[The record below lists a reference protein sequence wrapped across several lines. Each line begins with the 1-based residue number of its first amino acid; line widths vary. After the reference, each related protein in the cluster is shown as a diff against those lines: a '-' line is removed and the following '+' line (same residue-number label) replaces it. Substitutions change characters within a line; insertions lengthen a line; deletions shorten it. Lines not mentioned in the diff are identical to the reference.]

1 VEVKQSTRR
10 VLAYGSNATL
20 VTLMVIAV
28 MVALYALS
36 DAYRSRID
44 LSEGAQNTLQPDT
57 VQKLSLLDQ
66 DAEEVTLTGFT
77 HQRGKDDSAFK
88 DRAVKDLL
96 KEVGARSTA
105 VKWKLVDFD
114 RERLTAEKLGVTD
127 YGRVVLQ
134 RGKDRVD
141 LKDRELFRR
150 VGKGRDRRIEFV
162 GEAALSRAF
171 SQLMTPSR
179 RAVYVL
185 TGHGE
190 LDPRGTGP
198 DGLSEL
204 VGELDKERYDVETIN
219 LIATTREGELPSIPD
234 DAEVVFVARPLRDL
248 TPQEED
254 ALLGWVGR
262 GGAVLVAGDVGTA
275 APELL
280 KRLNLSFSDGV
291 ALQPEMQV
299 PYRDRPIPVY
309 GRHAITADLRDDQL
323 VTVLSHP
330 AAVRRPDT
338 LPEGVR
344 AEVLL
349 KTTRGGWIDRGG
361 ELVAGGAVYDPEF
374 DIKGPHDLAY
384 AVTIRPG
391 TSLVRPGKPQARIVV
406 MGDADFFTNAIVGEA
421 PGNAV
426 LGVNLIHWLAG
437 DDRRLGVT
445 VGTVGRATKVRRLA
459 LTEEDLSV
467 LRWISIGLM
476 PLVIFLLGIATWLS
490 RRGR

>member
-1 VEVKQSTRR
+1 MKQSTRR

-20 VTLMVIAV
+20 VTLMVLGV
-28 MVALYALS
+28 VVALYALA
-36 DAYRSRID
+36 DAYRSRVD
-44 LSEGAQNTLQPDT
+44 LSEGSQNTLQADT
-57 VQKLSLLDQ
+57 LQKLSLLDQ
-66 DAEEVTLTGFT
+66 DAEEVTLTAFT
-77 HQRGKDDSAFK
+77 HQRGKDDASFK
-88 DRAVKDLL
+88 DRAVEDLL

-105 VKWKLVDFD
+105 VKWKIVDFD

-127 YGRVVLQ
+127 YGRIVLQ

-150 VGKGRDRRIEFV
+150 VGKGQDRRLEFV
-162 GEAALSRAF
+162 GESALSRAF

-179 RAVYVL
+179 RAIYVL

-190 LDPRGTGP
+190 LDPLSTGP
-198 DGLSEL
+198 DGMSEL
-204 VGELDKERYDVETIN
+204 TSELDKERYDVETLD
-219 LIATTREGELPSIPD
+219 LIATTREGELPTIPD
-234 DAEVVFVARPLRDL
+234 DAQVVFVARPMRDL

-262 GGAVLVAGDVGTA
+262 GGALLVAGDVGA
-275 APELL
+275 SSPELL
-280 KRLNLSFSDGV
+280 KRLGLSFSDGV

-299 PYRDRPIPVY
+299 PYRDRPIPLY
-309 GRHAITADLRDDQL
+309 GRHAITTDIRDDKL

-344 AEVLL
+344 AEMLL

-361 ELVAGGAVYDPEF
+361 ELVGGGAVYEPDI

-384 AVTIRPG
+384 AVTVRPG
-391 TSLVRPGKPQARIVV
+391 TALVRAGKPQARIVV
-406 MGDADFFTNAIVGEA
+406 IGDADVFTNAMVGEA

-426 LGVNLIHWLAG
+426 FGVNLIHWLAG

-476 PLVIFLLGIATWLS
+476 PIVVFALGIATWLS

>member
-1 VEVKQSTRR
+1 VAVKQSTRR
-10 VLAYGSNATL
+10 VLAHGSNATL
-20 VTLMVIAV
+20 VTIMVLGV
-28 MVALYALS
+28 LVGLYALT
-36 DAYRSRID
+36 DAYRARVD
-44 LSEGAQNTLQPDT
+44 FSEGSQNTLQADT
-57 VQKLSLLDQ
+57 LQKLSLLDQ
-66 DAEEVTLTGFT
+66 DGSEVTITAFT
-77 HQRGKDDSAFK
+77 NQRGKEDSSFK

-96 KEVGARSTA
+96 KEVGAHSNA
-105 VKWKLVDFD
+105 VKWKVVDFD
-114 RERLTAEKLGVTD
+114 RERLTAESLGVTD
-127 YGRVVLQ
+127 YGRIVLQ
-134 RGKDRVD
+134 
-141 LKDRELFRR
+141 RELFRR
-150 VGKGRDRRIEFV
+150 VGKGKDRRVEFV
-162 GEAALSRAF
+162 GESALSRGF

-190 LDPRGTGP
+190 LDPKGSGP
-198 DGLSEL
+198 DGMSEL
-204 VGELDKERYDVETIN
+204 IGELDKERYDVETLD

-234 DAEVVFVARPLRDL
+234 DAEVVFVARPVRDL

-262 GGAVLVAGDVGTA
+262 GGAVLIAGDVGTPE
-275 APELL
+275 PELL
-280 KRLNLSFSDGV
+280 KRLDLSYSDGV

-309 GRHAITADLRDDQL
+309 GRHPVTTDLLEGKL

-330 AAVRRPDT
+330 AAIRRPDT
-338 LPEGVR
+338 LPEGVK
-344 AEVLL
+344 ADALL

-361 ELVAGGAVYDPEF
+361 ELVGGGAVFEPDI

-391 TSLVRPGKPQARIVV
+391 TDLVRPGKPQSRVV
-406 MGDADFFTNAIVGEA
+406 VVGDADLFSNAIVGEA

-426 LGVNLIHWLAG
+426 FGVNLIHWLAG

-445 VGTVGRATKVRRLA
+445 VGTVGRATRVRRLA

-467 LRWISIGLM
+467 LRWVSIGLM
-476 PLVIFLLGIATWLS
+476 PIVVFALGIATWLS

>member
-1 VEVKQSTRR
+1 VKQNTRR

-20 VTLMVIAV
+20 VTIMVLGV
-28 MVALYALS
+28 LVALYALADS
-36 DAYRSRID
+36 YRARVD
-44 LSEGAQNTLQPDT
+44 FSEGAQNTLQADT
-57 VQKLSLLDQ
+57 LQKLSLLDQ
-66 DAEEVTLTGFT
+66 DAEEVTLTAFS
-77 HQRGKDDSAFK
+77 HQRGKDDSPFK
-88 DRAVKDLL
+88 DQAVKDLL
-96 KEVGARSTA
+96 KEVGAHSTA

-114 RERLTAEKLGVTD
+114 KERLTAEKLGVTD
-127 YGRVVLQ
+127 YGRIVIQ

-150 VGKGRDRRIEFV
+150 VGKGKDRRVEFV
-162 GEAALSRAF
+162 GESALSRAF

-185 TGHGE
+185 SGHGE
-190 LDPRGTGP
+190 LDPTGSGP
-198 DGLSEL
+198 NSLSEL
-204 VGELDKERYDVETIN
+204 VSELDRERYDVEPLD

-234 DAEVVFVARPLRDL
+234 DAAVVFVARPLRAL

-262 GGAVLVAGDVGTA
+262 GGAVLVAGDVGTP

-280 KRLNLSFSDGV
+280 KRIGLSFSDGV

-309 GRHAITADLRDDQL
+309 GRHAITTDLREDKL

-344 AEVLL
+344 AEAIL

-361 ELVAGGAVYDPEF
+361 ELVGGGAVYEP
-374 DIKGPHDLAY
+374 DIDVQGPHDLAY

-391 TSLVRPGKPQARIVV
+391 TNLVRPGKPQARIVV
-406 MGDADFFTNAIVGEA
+406 IGDADVFTDAIVGEA

-426 LGVNLIHWLAG
+426 FGVNLVHWLAG

-445 VGTVGRATKVRRLA
+445 VGTVGKATRARRLA
-459 LTEEDLSV
+459 LTEEDLAT
-467 LRWISIGLM
+467 LRWVSIGLM
-476 PLVIFLLGIATWLS
+476 PIMVLALGIATWLS